1 MSTPKTQF
9 RSMPAEDDHEF
20 DADMPTIS
28 FEFRAAIKICDSIF
42 FHLHSMTIAAF
53 FHTKC

>member
-20 DADMPTIS
+20 DADMPIES
-28 FEFRAAIKICDSIF
+28 KAEPGDVLQEQQQGIRNALS
-42 FHLHSMTIAAF
+42 L
-53 FHTKC
+53 